1 MSRNLFTAG
10 ILTVL
15 ALLPLYGITHG
26 RYAQDTLGVLLTGH
40 SNGHGAD
47 TTRDSHY
54 GNDISWPGL
63 DPITLHTLGLSP
75 GRQTEQGEAA
85 LPPQGQ
91 SRTRSRRPDAE
102 AGRTGTQGAVAN
114 AKASKRPRAPQ
125 RKPSATA
132 RRSTAHRHKP
142 YRLLGTASYYGS
154 EFRGRRTASGE
165 RFNPKA
171 MTAAHKTLPLGSRVR
186 VTNLRNG
193 KSVEVTINDRGP
205 YTGGRII
212 DLSKGAAR
220 KLDMIRSGTAKVR
233 LEVLAKK
240 NDNA

>member
-1 MSRNLFTAG
+1 MPKRG
-10 ILTVL
+10 E
-15 ALLPLYGITHG
+15 PEHK
-26 RYAQDTLGVLLTGH
+26 
-40 SNGHGAD
+40 
-47 TTRDSHY
+47 
-54 GNDISWPGL
+54 GL
-63 DPITLHTLGLSP
+63 
-75 GRQTEQGEAA
+75 
-85 LPPQGQ
+85 
-91 SRTRSRRPDAE
+91 SRTRRSDREPRNASRAPRHADQ
-102 AGRTGTQGAVAN
+102 RLTGT
-114 AKASKRPRAPQ
+114 SL
-125 RKPSATA
+125 TDFW
-132 RRSTAHRHKP
+132 
-142 YRLLGTASYYGS
+142 GTASYYGS

-233 LEVLAKK
+233 PEVLAKK